1 MNSPVPSAETRPIQ
15 LYREARASDQQDAL
29 HQSAP
34 KALTDLLAAAM
45 QAIAETENSIGP
57 EKGQILGQRD
67 GQA

>member
-45 QAIAETENSIGP
+45 QAMSASESLIGTGKTDAP
-57 EKGQILGQRD
+57 VQVEEM
-67 GQA
+67 A